1 MDDSLPGLA
10 ERVPPPALLG
20 YLNFSDGRP
29 DPKFQRALDEAY
41 ALLIARGE
49 DRPWAA
55 LGRWLGEQAD
65 ALHAAGAP
73 AFRDVTQAKAVAEL
87 AFGHVLAAY
96 REHHRDLLAHQSDA
110 GVFNSFFVARV
121 CEAVLAQGGPWDERD
136 RIIAGAVRKL
146 NDYVGHRPVALLE
159 TRPQTE
165 LYPHERLRPVPL
177 FLRTVG
183 AAAGAYKEVIAHAV
197 RILETTPED
206 IKDDAWF
213 DLALMDELAFDPR
226 AYDHGHPVNRR
237 PNYLFGEW
245 DPHLIDNKGHYR
257 RFVVRQAVL
266 DALLARIANPSPA
279 HRDLN
284 DPQGGLLFE
293 AAAVLGGPTLV

>member
-1 MDDSLPGLA
+1 MDASLPGLA

-29 DPKFQRALDEAY
+29 DPKFQRALDEAV
-41 ALLIARGE
+41 AFLLARPVE
-49 DRPWAA
+49 RPWEA
-55 LGRWLGEQAD
+55 LGQWLRDQAD
-65 ALHAAGAP
+65 ALHAAGSP
-73 AFRDVTQAKAVAEL
+73 AFRDVTQAQAVAQL
-87 AFGHVLAAY
+87 AFGPALAAY
-96 REHHRDLLAHQSDA
+96 RKHHRDLLAHQTDA
-110 GVFNSFFVARV
+110 ALFNSLFLARA
-121 CEAVLAQGGPWDERD
+121 CEAVLAQGGPWDESD
-136 RIIAGAVRKL
+136 RAVAGAVQKL
-146 NDYVGHRPVALLE
+146 NDYVGHRPIAVLE

-177 FLRTVG
+177 YLRGAG
-183 AAAGAYKEVIAHAV
+183 AAAGAYKEVIAHAI
-197 RILETTPED
+197 RILETTPEE

-213 DLALMDELAFDPR
+213 ELALMDELAFDPR

-266 DALLARIANPSPA
+266 DALLAPIANPPPA
-279 HRDLN
+279 HRRL
-284 DPQGGLLFE
+284 QGPHPPPLF
-293 AAAVLGGPTLV
+293 LG